1 MADPLFILGAP
12 ERPKKWSDGRGEP
25 CGKVFENST
34 LTLENQRLKKIKFAW
49 QATSVFEF
57 EVFLLC

>member
-34 LTLENQRLKKIKFAW
+34 LTLENQRLKK
-49 QATSVFEF
+49 
-57 EVFLLC
+57 